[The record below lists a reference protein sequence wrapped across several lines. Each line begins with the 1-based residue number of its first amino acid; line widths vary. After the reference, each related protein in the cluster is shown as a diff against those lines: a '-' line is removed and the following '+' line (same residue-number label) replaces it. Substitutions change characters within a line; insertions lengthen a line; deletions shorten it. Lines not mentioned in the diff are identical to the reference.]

1 LCYTKYDG
9 GRVSIGLSLGT
20 PRLRG
25 DVMGLFSWFSS
36 TARKSAAAAA
46 LQAYY
51 EICKHHGHFRG
62 DPVKFANRIVATA
75 CDRLPD
81 LAESNHKPYIL
92 AAASV
97 TVVMVDEGVEAE
109 NAGLYALG
117 LGAMLQAVLADPRFT
132 PSSAEEKIM
141 DAASVV
147 LQRWNDR
154 QSPFLSGMGFD
165 TETAPTA
172 SSRTGQQQRAV
183 PETFQGREREMEELI
198 RRVNQ

>member
-1 LCYTKYDG
+1 
-9 GRVSIGLSLGT
+9 
-20 PRLRG
+20 
-25 DVMGLFSWFSS
+25 MGLFSWFSS

-46 LQAYY
+46 LQGYY
-51 EICKHHGHFRG
+51 EICKHHGLFRG
-62 DPVKFANRIVATA
+62 DPAKFANRIVATA

-81 LAESNHKPYIL
+81 LAEGNYKPYIL

-97 TVVMVDEGVEAE
+97 TVVMVDENAESE
-109 NAGLYALG
+109 NASLYAMG
-117 LGAMLQAVLADPRFT
+117 LGAMLKAVLADPRFT

-154 QSPFLSGMGFD
+154 PSPFLGGMGFD
-165 TETAPTA
+165 AQTA
-172 SSRTGQQQRAV
+172 STAAQTGQQGHAV
-183 PETFQGREREMEELI
+183 PDTFQGREREMEELI